1 MRKQKPFYGQNFA
14 KKNEFDDRNGRNRLL
29 NTSSIK
35 GTLKEHSPD
44 TKKTSGKHSPFARYG
59 ALKEHAFGE
68 RNTLASL
75 LCFGSKG
82 TQGDGL
88 ASAAADLN

>member
-1 MRKQKPFYGQNFA
+1 MTTGCDGTGYLM
-14 KKNEFDDRNGRNRLL
+14 LL
-29 NTSSIK
+29 HASPIK
-35 GTLKEHSPD
+35 GTP
-44 TKKTSGKHSPFARYG
+44 GPFAHYG

>member
-1 MRKQKPFYGQNFA
+1 MDKILQKKANLTTGMDGTGYLI
-14 KKNEFDDRNGRNRLL
+14 LL
-29 NTSSIK
+29 QS
-35 GTLKEHSPD
+35 KEHSPG
-44 TKKTSGKHSPFARYG
+44 TKKTSGKYSPFARYG
-59 ALKEHAFGE
+59 AIKEHAFGE